1 MEQFESI
8 KSKERVKELGEVF
21 TPKEIVEDML
31 GLVDKASIEDMGDK
45 VPTGYRGYSYDLD
58 KTFLEPSCGTGN
70 FLVEI
75 VARKCETAISESKI
89 EGSEQVDIDKLKT
102 NLLKAVA
109 TVYGVDIMPDNVNES
124 RKRVTEVIEGLYKE
138 KLQVDI
144 SRYFRKTLEYIIE
157 RNIVLGNT
165 LEYSM
170 YFEFPN
176 EGAKGKN
183 KKAKTNK
190 ESGLMFKGVLQKDS
204 DTRDLEFS
212 EWKFED
218 NYVTRLAYR
227 LKEDKLK
234 DTYDK
239 VHYSKL
245 YDLGDKKERDM
256 LEDNA
261 LNWNY

>member
-31 GLVDKASIEDMGDK
+31 GLVDKASIEDMGDNAN
-45 VPTGYRGYSYDLD
+45 GYRGYSYDLD

-75 VARKCETAISESKI
+75 VARKCETAVEKYKNSLQDDNAKEEFK
-89 EGSEQVDIDKLKT
+89 V
-102 NLLKAVA
+102 NLLKCVA

-124 RKRVTEVIEGLYKE
+124 RKRVTEVIEGVYKE
-138 KLQVDI
+138 KLQVDL
-144 SRYFRKTLEYIIE
+144 SRDFRKTLEYIIE

-204 DTRDLEFS
+204 DTRDLEIL
-212 EWKFED
+212 EWE
-218 NYVTRLAYR
+218 
-227 LKEDKLK
+227 
-234 DTYDK
+234 
-239 VHYSKL
+239 
-245 YDLGDKKERDM
+245 
-256 LEDNA
+256 
-261 LNWNY
+261 LNTKN